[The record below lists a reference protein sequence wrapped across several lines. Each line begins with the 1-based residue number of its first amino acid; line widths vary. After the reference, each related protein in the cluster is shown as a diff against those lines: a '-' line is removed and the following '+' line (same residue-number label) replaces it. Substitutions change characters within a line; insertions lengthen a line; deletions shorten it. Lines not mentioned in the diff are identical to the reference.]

1 MKDGYIKKLQQNQG
15 KCLQQAKEVETST
28 LSHDSHTSKHF
39 KTPHPAIIRESQVGN
54 GTQLGQP
61 RQGADRC
68 EHSPNPLPAI
78 VEDSQD
84 KDYKRSMTPIDIEEN
99 SQLITEDD
107 LMNLFPVTP
116 VTRTQSTKVSQIS
129 LSQSRST
136 CSRTG
141 DKREPLNGQCETPRQ
156 AIPEARLEEASTT
169 KRHAIA
175 STQSSARGL
184 TTPIVAP
191 QKGDQPKRPQQELA
205 NKPRGILKGSSTVA
219 KRGASI
225 ANIDDSKSIAP
236 PKKRK
241 PSMVPLGPVIE
252 DSQSQS
258 RLPSVRSRMTST
270 KVTRKTTKGEFG
282 FQLT

>member
-1 MKDGYIKKLQQNQG
+1 MG
-15 KCLQQAKEVETST
+15 KGIQ
-28 LSHDSHTSKHF
+28 
-39 KTPHPAIIRESQVGN
+39 P
-54 GTQLGQP
+54 GQP
-61 RQGADRC
+61 RQGADHY
-68 EHSPNPLPAI
+68 EHSSKSLPAI

-84 KDYKRSMTPIDIEEN
+84 KDYKRSMTPIDFQED

-116 VTRTQSTKVSQIS
+116 VTRTQSTKASQMS
-129 LSQSRST
+129 LVQSRST
-136 CSRTG
+136 CNQTG
-141 DKREPLNGQCETPRQ
+141 DRREPLNGQCETPSQ
-156 AIPEARLEEASTT
+156 AIPEARLKEASAT
-169 KRHAIA
+169 KRHAMT
-175 STQSSARGL
+175 STHSSARGL
-184 TTPIVAP
+184 TTPVVAP

-205 NKPRGILKGSSTVA
+205 NKPRGILKGSSTLA

-241 PSMVPLGPVIE
+241 SSMVPLGPVIE

-270 KVTRKTTKGEFG
+270 KIIRKTTKGEFG
-282 FQLT
+282 FNLP

>member
-1 MKDGYIKKLQQNQG
+1 M
-15 KCLQQAKEVETST
+15 
-28 LSHDSHTSKHF
+28 
-39 KTPHPAIIRESQVGN
+39 GN
-54 GTQLGQP
+54 GTQPGQP
-61 RQGADRC
+61 RQGA
-68 EHSPNPLPAI
+68 EHYEHPSKPLPAI
-78 VEDSQD
+78 VEDSHD
-84 KDYKRSMTPIDIEEN
+84 KDHKRSMTPIDIEED

-136 CSRTG
+136 CSQTG
-141 DKREPLNGQCETPRQ
+141 DRWEPLNRQCETPRQ
-156 AIPEARLEEASTT
+156 AIPEARLKEASTT
-169 KRHAIA
+169 KRHAMA
-175 STQSSARGL
+175 STHSSARGL

-191 QKGDQPKRPQQELA
+191 QKEDQPKRPQQELA

-236 PKKRK
+236 PKKQK
-241 PSMVPLGPVIE
+241 SSTVSLGPVIE

-270 KVTRKTTKGEFG
+270 KITRKTTKGEF
-282 FQLT
+282 